1 MRDGEG
7 RTLRNAAIVDLTP
20 AICYKN
26 SVHHYL
32 NKRGYMESFFLKLS
46 IMLVPGLMA
55 ITCHE
60 VSHGYIADRLGDST
74 ARSLGRL
81 TLNPIKHLDIIGTLM
96 VFVVGIGW
104 AKPVPVNF
112 NNLRN
117 PKRDMI
123 WVAAAGPI
131 TNFTLALLSALCLR
145 GGVVLAGTLSA
156 GSPMN
161 TVFEPVL
168 LMLAF
173 SVYINLLLAIFNLI
187 PVPPLDGG
195 RVAVGLL
202 PARLALP
209 LARFEPYGMILIVV
223 LVFFTNIFSKVLQPA
238 LTFGIDLLAG
248 SKTEWVFEQLIR
260 KVISL

>member
-1 MRDGEG
+1 
-7 RTLRNAAIVDLTP
+7 
-20 AICYKN
+20 
-26 SVHHYL
+26 
-32 NKRGYMESFFLKLS
+32 MEQFFLKVS
-46 IMLVPGLMA
+46 IMLVPALMA

-60 VSHGYIADRLGDST
+60 VSHGYIADKFGDNT
-74 ARSLGRL
+74 ARSMGRL
-81 TLNPIKHLDIIGTLM
+81 TLNPIKHMDIFGTIM

-112 NNLRN
+112 NNLRH

-131 TNFTLALLSALCLR
+131 TNFALATLSALAMRLLVYF
-145 GGVVLAGTLSA
+145 GEGIPDASPLARI
-156 GSPMN
+156 
-161 TVFEPVL
+161 VDPVT

-202 PARLALP
+202 PYRLSMAL
-209 LARFEPYGMILIVV
+209 ASVERFGMIIIIA
-223 LVFFTNIFSKVLQPA
+223 LVFFTNAFSYVISPA
-238 LTFGIDLLAG
+238 LSFGVNLLAG
-248 SKTEWVFEQLIR
+248 PQSNLVFGVTRLMMR
-260 KVISL
+260 